1 MLCLSNIYS
10 TIKLIEPVYYNRCI
24 KVKICLYTSD
34 MCMVLPCQPGLDI
47 IVHNNTTAIRQAT
60 KIWKWL
66 GFIRET
72 FTKQLNSATFQ

>member
-1 MLCLSNIYS
+1 
-10 TIKLIEPVYYNRCI
+10 
-24 KVKICLYTSD
+24 
-34 MCMVLPCQPGLDI
+34 MVLPCQPGLDI